1 MKCYTVVSIIRL
13 DTGASGMYRIS
24 APGWW
29 TPWKHGSISIAC
41 LSHSSYFHLSL
52 PFLFNRILL
61 KACSICHCPTDFFFF
76 FGCNRLQWRNIWGP
90 DLSFRTV
97 FQLLNVSFVSKP
109 KAKGKHSIQFNL
121 SQQLKHGYDWLQ
133 APGLKKFKLE
143 TYFILNG
150 TTIQHISPSPES
162 NSYALQGCSIGY
174 LWVTGLRNSVWG
186 IMTVENHFAGLG
198 IGGRG

>member
-1 MKCYTVVSIIRL
+1 MLHRSLYYPPGHWSLWNVSDFSPRVVNTLETWFYLHSL
-13 DTGASGMYRIS
+13 PVPLFLFPPQS
-24 APGWW
+24 AFPIQPNSTRG
-29 TPWKHGSISIAC
+29 
-41 LSHSSYFHLSL
+41 LLNLSL
-52 PFLFNRILL
+52 PNW
-61 KACSICHCPTDFFFF
+61 FFFF
-76 FGCNRLQWRNIWGP
+76 FGCNRLQWRNMWGP

-97 FQLLNVSFVSKP
+97 FQLFNVSFVSKP

-133 APGLKKFKLE
+133 EPGLKKFKLE

-150 TTIQHISPSPES
+150 TTIQHISPSTES
-162 NSYALQGCSIGY
+162 NSSALKGCSIGY